1 MGYIFFSSSIISLL
15 LIYIA
20 GNLHK
25 VLRNFVCFSYYLF
38 SFIYF
43 LSIDS
48 SILTLKLFGIESLDL
63 LFQKTD
69 FSLPFLVINHIIFFF
84 IFLRETI
91 RKPRESES
99 SYYMN
104 INLVFVLLNLIFV
117 SSNLITVYIFYEL
130 FSLVLVIMITINLN
144 ELKNSETIL
153 FINLL
158 GSFILLSI
166 IVIITAKKIFL
177 NYPSIFYII
186 LYISVSLRSFI
197 LPISGFFK
205 REISKADFNFLS
217 IVTLSIFLSGFFI
230 MLFLYKIFLS
240 NETVL
245 PLYSKFFLYL
255 FLLLTFLH
263 FSFESIIVNNLK
275 RILLNLYGV
284 LFSFN
289 LLIFLYI
296 SNFTFSFLLNNLTF
310 FIPITLLFIF
320 FDFIEE
326 DFGISEISFIGNLLK
341 IKPVISIGI
350 VSAFLSLTFL
360 FPSFGFHLFKNVLFD
375 LSFNSF
381 PLFLPFI
388 LYQFF
393 IFILILKI
401 FYYLFL
407 EKNQTSLVKKIDKKE
422 ILLSILYVPFIILL
436 NFTEIFL
443 FVYSVEPIIFF
454 IIFFLSFIIFLLIF
468 LKIDEKSFHI
478 DLKTN
483 NNSEYIFLQNRK
495 SSSIG
500 DRVNP
505 DDFIFNGE
513 KKIVNLSK
521 KFDISTFFTFL
532 KDILDNLSRTT
543 LKLYQR
549 SFTASLF
556 IFFIFFIIFL
566 FYFLNR
572 INL

>member
-1 MGYIFFSSSIISLL
+1 MGYIFFSSSIVSLL
-15 LIYIA
+15 LIYVA

-25 VLRNFVCFSYYLF
+25 VLRNFICFSYYLF

-43 LSIDS
+43 ISIDS
-48 SILTLKLFGIESLDL
+48 STLTLKLFGTGSLNL
-63 LFQKTD
+63 LFQKND
-69 FSLPFLVINHIIFFF
+69 FSLPFLIINHIIFFF

-104 INLVFVLLNLIFV
+104 IVLVFILLNVIFV
-117 SSNLITVYIFYEL
+117 SSDLITVYIFYEL
-130 FSLVLVIMITINLN
+130 LSLLLVIMITINLN

-153 FINLL
+153 YMNLI

-166 IVIITAKKIFL
+166 IVIITSKKIFF
-177 NYPSIFYII
+177 NYPSLFYII

-197 LPISGFFK
+197 LPISVFFK

-245 PLYSKFFLYL
+245 PLYSKFFLYS
-255 FLLLTFLH
+255 FLILTFLY
-263 FSFESIIVNNLK
+263 FSFESVMATNLK

-296 SNFTFSFLLNNLTF
+296 SNFNFSFILNNLTF
-310 FIPITLLFIF
+310 FIPVTLLFIF

-326 DFGISEISFIGNLLK
+326 DFGISEIIFTGHLLK

-350 VSAFLSLTFL
+350 ISAFLSLTFL
-360 FPSFGFHLFKNVLFD
+360 FPSFGFHLFKDILFD

-381 PLFLPFI
+381 PLFLVVI
-388 LYQFF
+388 LYQLF
-393 IFILILKI
+393 ILILILKI
-401 FYYLFL
+401 FYYLFF
-407 EKNQTSLVKKIDKKE
+407 EKNQTSIQKKIDKKE
-422 ILLSILYVPFIILL
+422 IFLLILYVPFIIAL
-436 NFTEIFL
+436 NFTEILL
-443 FVYSVEPIIFF
+443 FVYSVEPVIFY

-468 LKIDEKSFHI
+468 SKINEKNFHI

-483 NNSEYIFLQNRK
+483 NRQEYFFLQNRK
-495 SSSIG
+495 SSFNG
-500 DRVNP
+500 DRINP
-505 DDFIFNGE
+505 DNFIYNGE
-513 KKIVNLSK
+513 KKLVNLSE
-521 KFDISTFFTFL
+521 KFDIFTFFTFFRN
-532 KDILDNLSRTT
+532 ILDDLSRTI

-549 SFTASLF
+549 SFTASMF
-556 IFFIFFIIFL
+556 IFFIFFIIFI

-572 INL
+572 FKL